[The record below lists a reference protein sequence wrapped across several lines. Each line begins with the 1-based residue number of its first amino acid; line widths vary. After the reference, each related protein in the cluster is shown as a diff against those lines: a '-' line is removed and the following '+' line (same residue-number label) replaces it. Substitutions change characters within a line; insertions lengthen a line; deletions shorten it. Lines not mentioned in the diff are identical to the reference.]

1 MENKENNPNNSHIEG
16 QITVSR
22 RGVGYMPHE
31 DFEEDIEVSSD
42 YINTA
47 LNKDTVEVSL
57 FPEIKGERR
66 RGKVVKIIERAK
78 TEFVGTTKK
87 EDDVI
92 LLIPD
97 DPKMYTKILI
107 SPNDPLIGGI
117 ENIETPSLASDGVK
131 VLVKIE
137 DWTDPKVKPEGK
149 ILEIIGRKGEHNVEM
164 RSIVLGHGFE
174 SGFPEDVEKAAK
186 EIENRKT
193 EILKEEESKRKDFR
207 SVTTVTIDPPDA
219 KDFDDALSLKKLDN
233 GNLEIGIHIADV
245 SHYVT
250 PGSPIDK
257 EAQERATSIYLVDRT
272 IPMLPEV
279 ISNDVSSLNPNE
291 DKLAYS
297 TVLEINKDG
306 EVQSQ
311 WFGETIIN
319 SDKRFTYEEAQK
331 VLDAGT
337 GEYYEELKTLDDLAK
352 TIRKKRFED
361 GSISFEHDEVRFTL
375 DENGKPIGVERKKM
389 FDTNHLVEEYM
400 LLANKEVAMYINKLN
415 KKDLLFIYRIHDVP
429 NPEKIDA
436 LEMFVKAIGF
446 DFQPKDSGV
455 TTHDM
460 NKLFKQVAGA
470 PTEELIKISAIRSM
484 SKAVYSTKNIGHFG
498 LAFKYYTHF
507 TSPIRRYP
515 DLMVHRIMKS
525 QLQGKEIPAD
535 ELKKYEKLTL
545 TSTEQEIE
553 ATQAERDSIRYKQV
567 EYMKDHIGEVFDGKI
582 SGVAEFGLFVEDEN
596 TKSEGLVHVS
606 KIGNDFYTLDK
617 KTYSIKGEKS
627 GKSYSLGDKVK
638 IKLMG
643 ADLDNK
649 TLDFVI
655 V

>member
-1 MENKENNPNNSHIEG
+1 MENEVKSPNIEG

-22 RGVGYMPHE
+22 RGVGYVPNE
-31 DFEEDIEVSSD
+31 AFEEDIEIPND

-47 LNKDTVEVSL
+47 LNKDTVEIALLPKV
-57 FPEIKGERR
+57 EGERL
-66 RGKVVKIIERAK
+66 RGEVIKIIKRSK
-78 TEFVGTTKK
+78 TQFVGTIEKK
-87 EDDVI
+87 DG
-92 LLIPD
+92 LSFLAPD
-97 DPKMYTKILI
+97 DQRMYTDIILSPEEKI
-107 SPNDPLIGGI
+107 
-117 ENIETPSLASDGVK
+117 EDGMK
-131 VLVKIE
+131 VLVKIT
-137 DWTDPKVKPEGK
+137 DWTDPKKNPEGK
-149 ILEIIGRKGEHNVEM
+149 VLEVLGKKGEHNVEM
-164 RSIVLGHGFE
+164 KAIVLGHGFDT
-174 SGFPEDVEKAAK
+174 GFPDDVEKAAK
-186 EIENRKT
+186 EIENKKT

-207 SVTTVTIDPPDA
+207 NVTTLTIDPPDA
-219 KDFDDALSLKKLDN
+219 KDFDDAISLKKLDN

-250 PGSPIDK
+250 PGSPIDI

-297 TVLEINKDG
+297 AVFEITKEG
-306 EVQSQ
+306 EVQSH

-319 SDKRFTYEEAQK
+319 SDKRFTYENAQQTI
-331 VLDAGT
+331 DAGS

-352 TIRKKRFED
+352 IIRKKRFED
-361 GSISFEHDEVRFTL
+361 GSVAFEHDEVRFTL
-375 DENGKPIGVERKKM
+375 DENGKPTGVERKKM

-400 LLANKEVAMYINKLN
+400 LLANREVAEYVFKLN

-429 NPEKIDA
+429 NQEKIDA

-446 DFQPKDSGV
+446 DFHPKDSGV

-460 NKLFKQVAGA
+460 NKLFKQIEGK

-515 DLMVHRIMKS
+515 DLMVHRILKS
-525 QLQGKEIPAD
+525 QLQGKEIPAE
-535 ELKKYEKLTL
+535 ELKKYQRLTL

-567 EYMKDHIGEVFDGKI
+567 EYMKDHVGEMFNGKI
-582 SGVAEFGLFVEDEN
+582 TGVTDFGLFVEDEN

-617 KTYSIKGEKS
+617 KTYSIKGQKS
-627 GKSYSLGDKVK
+627 GKSYTLGDKVK

>member
-1 MENKENNPNNSHIEG
+1 MENQENKAKNSHIEG
-16 QITVSR
+16 PITVSR
-22 RGVGYMPHE
+22 RGVGYVSVE
-31 DFEEDIEVSSD
+31 DFEEDIEIPND

-47 LNKDTVEVSL
+47 LNRDIVEIALLPKV
-57 FPEIKGERR
+57 EGERL
-66 RGKVVKIIERAK
+66 RGEVIKIVERAK
-78 TEFVGTTKK
+78 TQFVGTVEKK
-87 EDDVI
+87 DG
-92 LLIPD
+92 LSFLAPD
-97 DPKMYTKILI
+97 DQRMYTDIIL
-107 SPNDPLIGGI
+107 SPEKEIG
-117 ENIETPSLASDGVK
+117 DGMK
-131 VLVKIE
+131 VLVQME
-137 DWTDPKVKPEGK
+137 DWTDPKKNPEGK
-149 ILEIIGRKGEHNVEM
+149 ILEVLGKKGEHNVEM
-164 RSIVLGHGFE
+164 KAIVLGHGFDT
-174 SGFPEDVEKAAK
+174 GFPAEVEKNAK
-186 EIENRKT
+186 EIENKKT
-193 EILKEEESKRKDFR
+193 EILKEEEGKRKDFR
-207 SVTTVTIDPPDA
+207 SVTTMTIDPPDA

-279 ISNDVSSLNPNE
+279 ISNDVCSLNPNE

-297 TVLEINKDG
+297 VVFEITKEG
-306 EVQSQ
+306 EVKSH
-311 WFGETIIN
+311 WTGETIIN
-319 SDKRFTYEEAQK
+319 SNKRFTYENAQQTI
-331 VLDAGT
+331 DAGQ
-337 GEYYEELKTLDDLAK
+337 GEYYEELNIANEVAK
-352 TIRKKRFED
+352 KLRKKRFDE
-361 GSISFEHDEVRFTL
+361 GSVAFEQDEVRFTL
-375 DENGKPIGVERKKM
+375 DENGKPTGVERKKM
-389 FDTNHLVEEYM
+389 YDTNHLIEEYA
-400 LLANKEVAMYINKLN
+400 LLTNRTVAEYIFKLN

-436 LEMFVKAIGF
+436 LQMFVKAIGF
-446 DFQPKDSGV
+446 DFEPKDSGV
-455 TTHDM
+455 TTQDI
-460 NKLFKQVAGA
+460 NKLFRQIEGK
-470 PTEELIKISAIRSM
+470 PTEELIKISTIRSM
-484 SKAVYSTKNIGHFG
+484 SKAVYSNKNIGHFS
-498 LAFKYYTHF
+498 LAFEYYTHF

-535 ELKKYEKLTL
+535 ELKKYAKLTV
-545 TSTEQEIE
+545 TSSDQEAE

-567 EYMKDHIGEVFDGKI
+567 EYMKDHIGETFDGKI

-617 KTYSIKGEKS
+617 KTYSIKGERS
-627 GKSYSLGDKVK
+627 GKSYTLGDKVK

>member
-1 MENKENNPNNSHIEG
+1 MENNENKGENSNIEG

-22 RGVGYMPHE
+22 RGVGYVPNE
-31 DFEEDIEVSSD
+31 AFEEDIEIQND

-47 LNKDTVEVSL
+47 LNRDTVEIALLPKV
-57 FPEIKGERR
+57 EGERL
-66 RGKVVKIIERAK
+66 RGEVTKIIKRAK
-78 TEFVGTTKK
+78 TQFVGTIEKK
-87 EDDVI
+87 DG
-92 LLIPD
+92 LSFLAPD
-97 DPKMYTKILI
+97 DQRMYMDIIL
-107 SPNDPLIGGI
+107 PPD
-117 ENIETPSLASDGVK
+117 SDVEDGMK
-131 VLVKIE
+131 VLVKMT
-137 DWTDPKVKPEGK
+137 DWTDPKKNPEGK
-149 ILEIIGRKGEHNVEM
+149 ILEVLGKKGEHNVEM
-164 RSIVLGHGFE
+164 KAIVLGHGFDT
-174 SGFPEDVEKAAK
+174 GFPEDVEKTAK
-186 EIENRKT
+186 EIENKKT

-207 SVTTVTIDPPDA
+207 NVTTMTIDPPDA
-219 KDFDDALSLKKLDN
+219 KDFDDAISLKELDN

-279 ISNDVSSLNPNE
+279 ISNDVSSLNANE

-297 TVLEINKDG
+297 AVFEITRDG
-306 EVQSQ
+306 EVKSH
-311 WFGETIIN
+311 WFGETMIN
-319 SDKRFTYEEAQK
+319 SDRRFTYEDAQK
-331 VLDAGT
+331 TIDAGQ
-337 GEYYEELKTLDDLAK
+337 GEYYGELKTLDDLAK
-352 TIRKKRFED
+352 ILRKKRFEN
-361 GSISFEHDEVRFTL
+361 GSVAFEHDEVRFTL
-375 DENGKPIGVERKKM
+375 DENGKPTGVERKKM

-400 LLANKEVAMYINKLN
+400 LLANREVAEYVFKLN
-415 KKDLLFIYRIHDVP
+415 KKDLFFIYRTHDVP
-429 NPEKIDA
+429 NPDKIEA

-446 DFQPKDSGV
+446 DFNPKDTGV
-455 TTHDM
+455 TTHDL
-460 NKLFKQVAGA
+460 NNLFKQIKGA

-484 SKAVYSTKNIGHFG
+484 TKAVYSNKNIGHFG

-515 DLMVHRIMKS
+515 DLMVHRILKS
-525 QLQGKEIPAD
+525 QLQGKEIPAE
-535 ELKKYEKLTL
+535 ELKKYNALTL
-545 TSTEQEIE
+545 VSNDQEAE

-567 EYMKDHIGEVFDGKI
+567 EYMKDHIGETFDGKI

-617 KTYSIKGEKS
+617 KTYSIKGERS
-627 GKSYSLGDKVK
+627 GKSYTLGDKVK

>member
-1 MENKENNPNNSHIEG
+1 MENQENKAKNSHIEG
-16 QITVSR
+16 PITVSR
-22 RGVGYMPHE
+22 RGVGYVPVE
-31 DFEEDIEVSSD
+31 GFEEDIEIPND

-47 LNKDTVEVSL
+47 LNKDTVEIALLPKV
-57 FPEIKGERR
+57 EGERL
-66 RGKVVKIIERAK
+66 RGEVVKIVERAK
-78 TEFVGTTKK
+78 TQFVGTVEKK
-87 EDDVI
+87 DG
-92 LLIPD
+92 LSFLAPD
-97 DPKMYTKILI
+97 DQRMYTDIIL
-107 SPNDPLIGGI
+107 SPEKEI
-117 ENIETPSLASDGVK
+117 EDGMK
-131 VLVKIE
+131 VLVQME
-137 DWTDPKVKPEGK
+137 DWTDPKKNPEGK
-149 ILEIIGRKGEHNVEM
+149 ILEVLGKKGEHNVEM
-164 RSIVLGHGFE
+164 KAIVLGHGFDT
-174 SGFPEDVEKAAK
+174 GFPAEVEKNAK
-186 EIENRKT
+186 EIENKKT
-193 EILKEEESKRKDFR
+193 EILKAEESKRKDFR
-207 SVTTVTIDPPDA
+207 NVTTMTIDPPDA

-279 ISNDVSSLNPNE
+279 ISNDVCSLNPNE

-297 TVLEINKDG
+297 AVFEINKDG
-306 EVQSQ
+306 EVQNH
-311 WFGETIIN
+311 WFGEAIIN
-319 SDKRFTYEEAQK
+319 SDRRFTYEDAQK
-331 VLDAGT
+331 TIDAGQ

-352 TIRKKRFED
+352 VIRKKRFED
-361 GSISFEHDEVRFTL
+361 GSVSFEHDEVRFTL

-400 LLANKEVAMYINKLN
+400 LLANREVAEYVFKLN
-415 KKDLLFIYRIHDVP
+415 KKDLLFIYRVHDVP
-429 NPEKIDA
+429 NPEKIEA
-436 LEMFVKAIGF
+436 LEVFLKAIGF
-446 DFQPKDSGV
+446 DFHPKDSGV
-455 TTHDM
+455 TTHDL
-460 NKLFKQVAGA
+460 NNLFKQIEGK

-525 QLQGKEIPAD
+525 QLSGYQIPAD
-535 ELKKYEKLTL
+535 ELKKYNSLTL
-545 TSTEQEIE
+545 VSNDQEAE

-567 EYMKDHIGEVFDGKI
+567 EYMKDHIGETFDGKI

-617 KTYSIKGEKS
+617 KTYSIKGERS
-627 GKSYSLGDKVK
+627 GKSYTLGDKVK

>member
-1 MENKENNPNNSHIEG
+1 MENNENKGENSNIEG

-22 RGVGYMPHE
+22 RGVGYVPNE
-31 DFEEDIEVSSD
+31 AFEEDIEIQND

-47 LNKDTVEVSL
+47 LNRDTVEIALLPKV
-57 FPEIKGERR
+57 EGERL
-66 RGKVVKIIERAK
+66 RGEVTKIIKRAK
-78 TEFVGTTKK
+78 TQFVGTIEKK
-87 EDDVI
+87 DG
-92 LLIPD
+92 LSFLAPD
-97 DPKMYTKILI
+97 DQRMYMDIIL
-107 SPNDPLIGGI
+107 PPD
-117 ENIETPSLASDGVK
+117 SDVEDGMK
-131 VLVKIE
+131 VLVKMT
-137 DWTDPKVKPEGK
+137 DWTDPKKNPEGK
-149 ILEIIGRKGEHNVEM
+149 ILEVLGKKGEHNVEM
-164 RSIVLGHGFE
+164 KAIVLGHGFDT
-174 SGFPEDVEKAAK
+174 GFPEDVEKAAK
-186 EIENRKT
+186 EIENKKT

-207 SVTTVTIDPPDA
+207 NVTTMTIDPPDA
-219 KDFDDALSLKKLDN
+219 KDFDDAISLKELDN

-279 ISNDVSSLNPNE
+279 ISNDVSSLNANE

-297 TVLEINKDG
+297 AVFEITRDG
-306 EVQSQ
+306 EVKSH
-311 WFGETIIN
+311 WFGETMIN
-319 SDKRFTYEEAQK
+319 SDRRFTYEDAQK
-331 VLDAGT
+331 TIDAGQ
-337 GEYYEELKTLDDLAK
+337 GEYYGELKTLDDLAK
-352 TIRKKRFED
+352 ILRKKRFEN
-361 GSISFEHDEVRFTL
+361 GSVAFEHDEVRFTL
-375 DENGKPIGVERKKM
+375 DENGKPTGVERKKM

-400 LLANKEVAMYINKLN
+400 LLANREVAEYVFKLN
-415 KKDLLFIYRIHDVP
+415 KKDLFFIYRTHDVP
-429 NPEKIDA
+429 NPDKIEA

-446 DFQPKDSGV
+446 DFNPKDTGV
-455 TTHDM
+455 TTHDL
-460 NKLFKQVAGA
+460 NNLFKQIKGA
-470 PTEELIKISAIRSM
+470 PTDELIKISAIRSM
-484 SKAVYSTKNIGHFG
+484 TKAVYSNKNIGHFG

-515 DLMVHRIMKS
+515 DLMVHRILKS
-525 QLQGKEIPAD
+525 QLQGKEIPAE
-535 ELKKYEKLTL
+535 ELKKYNALTL
-545 TSTEQEIE
+545 VSNDQEAE

-567 EYMKDHIGEVFDGKI
+567 EYMKDHIGETFDGKI

-617 KTYSIKGEKS
+617 KTYSIKGERS
-627 GKSYSLGDKVK
+627 GKSYTLGDKVK

>member
-1 MENKENNPNNSHIEG
+1 MENNENKGENSNIEG

-22 RGVGYMPHE
+22 RGVGYVPNE
-31 DFEEDIEVSSD
+31 AFEEDIEIQND

-47 LNKDTVEVSL
+47 LNRDTVEIALLPKV
-57 FPEIKGERR
+57 EGERL
-66 RGKVVKIIERAK
+66 RGEVTKIIKRAK
-78 TEFVGTTKK
+78 TQFVGTIEKK
-87 EDDVI
+87 DG
-92 LLIPD
+92 LSFLAPD
-97 DPKMYTKILI
+97 DQRMYMDIIL
-107 SPNDPLIGGI
+107 PPD
-117 ENIETPSLASDGVK
+117 SDVEDGMK
-131 VLVKIE
+131 VLVKMT
-137 DWTDPKVKPEGK
+137 DWTDPKKNPEGK
-149 ILEIIGRKGEHNVEM
+149 ILEVLGKKGEHNVEM
-164 RSIVLGHGFE
+164 KAIVLGHGFDT
-174 SGFPEDVEKAAK
+174 GFPEDVEKAAK
-186 EIENRKT
+186 EIENKKT

-207 SVTTVTIDPPDA
+207 NVTTMTIDPPDA
-219 KDFDDALSLKKLDN
+219 KDFDDAISLKELDN

-279 ISNDVSSLNPNE
+279 ISNDVSSLNANE

-297 TVLEINKDG
+297 AVFEITRDG
-306 EVQSQ
+306 EVKSH
-311 WFGETIIN
+311 WFGETMIN
-319 SDKRFTYEEAQK
+319 SDRRFTYEDAQK
-331 VLDAGT
+331 TIDAGQ
-337 GEYYEELKTLDDLAK
+337 GEYYGELKTLDDLAK
-352 TIRKKRFED
+352 ILRKKRFEN
-361 GSISFEHDEVRFTL
+361 GSVAFEHDEVRFTL
-375 DENGKPIGVERKKM
+375 DENGKPTGVERKKM

-400 LLANKEVAMYINKLN
+400 LLANREVAEYVFKLN
-415 KKDLLFIYRIHDVP
+415 KKDLFFIYRTHDVP
-429 NPEKIDA
+429 NPDKIEA

-446 DFQPKDSGV
+446 DFNPKDTGV
-455 TTHDM
+455 TTHDL
-460 NKLFKQVAGA
+460 NNLFKQIKGA

-484 SKAVYSTKNIGHFG
+484 TKAVYSNKNIGHFG

-515 DLMVHRIMKS
+515 DLMVHRILKS
-525 QLQGKEIPAD
+525 QLQGKEIPAE
-535 ELKKYEKLTL
+535 ELKKYNALTL
-545 TSTEQEIE
+545 VSNDQEAE

-567 EYMKDHIGEVFDGKI
+567 EYMKDHIGETFDGKI

-617 KTYSIKGEKS
+617 KTYSIKGERS
-627 GKSYSLGDKVK
+627 GKSYTLGDKVK